1 MKDDLFWAKGGLA
14 QGELQRQQ
22 LSQTTTS
29 HGRAPNH
36 FKVQDFVF
44 SGWENIQRI
53 IVNSKN
59 FFPGDPC
66 SDYSGLQEHQPQLEQ
81 IQIFLLGKVS
91 NAH

>member
-36 FKVQDFVF
+36 FKVRDICVD
-44 SGWENIQRI
+44 GW
-53 IVNSKN
+53 VGK
-59 FFPGDPC
+59 
-66 SDYSGLQEHQPQLEQ
+66 LE
-81 IQIFLLGKVS
+81 GKVEGGVCV
-91 NAH
+91 NLKPLCFHLDKILD